1 MEEEFLW
8 SKLFPSHKPWI
19 SFSLSSQ
26 FSSLTCPYFP
36 NTQLLSLSFP
46 LLQQKK
52 KIFDLYPSPAIV
64 LSLISL
70 PQPNFWLSILHT
82 FIFLVYF
89 LLSVS
94 TSPMILLFRSSP
106 TTLILSNLVTLF
118 FILLDTLL
126 AFNTPDLLHCSLPLA
141 VLTLLVP
148 SSALFGLHH
157 PCPLLPCLLLIAK
170 CAFWKV
176 RAGYASLFK
185 PPSFLMLSHV
195 VLWFQI
201 LLTVLSE

>member
-70 PQPNFWLSILHT
+70 PQPNFWLSILQHIHFFNLLSTFCIHQSNDIAFSKFTNNTDIIKSSHT
-82 FIFLVYF
+82 FLHLTRHLTSIQHSWLAALFSSFGCPYSSGS
-89 LLSVS
+89 LLSFVWPS
-94 TSPMILLFRSSP
+94 
-106 TTLILSNLVTLF
+106 LSMSFVTLSS
-118 FILLDTLL
+118 T
-126 AFNTPDLLHCSLPLA
+126 DLKMCFLKGQGWIC
-141 VLTLLVP
+141 
-148 SSALFGLHH
+148 F
-157 PCPLLPCLLLIAK
+157 
-170 CAFWKV
+170 
-176 RAGYASLFK
+176 
-185 PPSFLMLSHV
+185 SF
-195 VLWFQI
+195 
-201 LLTVLSE
+201 